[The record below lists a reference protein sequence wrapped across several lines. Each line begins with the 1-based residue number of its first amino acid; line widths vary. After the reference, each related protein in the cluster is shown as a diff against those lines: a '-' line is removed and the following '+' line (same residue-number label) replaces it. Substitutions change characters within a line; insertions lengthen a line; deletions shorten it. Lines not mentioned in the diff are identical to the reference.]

1 MEKLQVLVTTMR
13 EKDLSKYHSMNL
25 QTDALI
31 ANQSDTNEFQSAMI
45 DGHHVQLLTTSTRGT
60 SRNRNLAIIHSSPEA
75 EYLMFADDDQIMV
88 DDYEKIVLDIF
99 AKHPR
104 AEAIKFCIEAV
115 QARNMGRSYTGKFKK
130 AHILSVTS
138 CGIQGLVI
146 KRDILLKHNLH
157 FNEYFGP
164 GTPCYCGEDS
174 IFLQDLLKKGVRL
187 YLSPIVVSTIYE
199 TGSTWYEGYTE
210 KYFKVSGMILSAI
223 FPVLAYPLAI
233 RSAYRF
239 SRRKDCAM
247 KFSEILN
254 YYWKGIRE
262 YRKH

>member
-1 MEKLQVLVTTMR
+1 MGKIQILVTTMHQ
-13 EKDLSKYHSMNL
+13 KDLSKYTSMNL
-25 QTDALI
+25 QTDAI
-31 ANQSDTNEFQSAMI
+31 FANQADINEYKSDMLG
-45 DGHHVQLLTTSTRGT
+45 GHKVEIVTTTTRGT
-60 SRNRNLAIIHSSPEA
+60 SRNRNLAIIHSSREA
-75 EYLMFADDDQIMV
+75 EYIMFADDDQIMV
-88 DDYEKIVLDIF
+88 DDYENIVLDIF
-99 AKHPR
+99 AKHPQ

-115 QARNMGRSYTGKFKK
+115 HARNPGRSYTGQFKK

-174 IFLQDLLKKGVRL
+174 IFLQDLLKTGVRL
-187 YLSPIVVSTIYE
+187 YLSPVVVSTIYE

-239 SRRKDCAM
+239 SMRKGCTM
-247 KFSEILN
+247 KFSDILHC
-254 YYWKGIRE
+254 YWKGIRE